1 MSISNID
8 NQADLSTVASE
19 TTPTNRDIL
28 RVRAF
33 LVDLQARICDALEAQ
48 ERNGGGNATFV
59 PDDWERKEGGGGRSC
74 VLTDGTVIEKAGVMF
89 SHIHVHNLPASATAR
104 HPNIAGRKAQAMGL
118 SLVVRFFTNGFDE
131 NGMIV
136 SAEYKEKVL
145 VLNRSRLYASL
156 TWLRD
161 MGAIDDEDLEKFE
174 YIERCRNTLA
184 HEMLTFASSGIDFD
198 VTETFEEMVGLLR
211 KIEIWWFVNLDMAID
226 PDAYPEDLDLEQV
239 TPGPVWGLQM
249 LIDVALGSED
259 EAQKYYNYFVAN
271 SDKV

>member
-1 MSISNID
+1 MD
-8 NQADLSTVASE
+8 EKVKAS
-19 TTPTNRDIL
+19 
-28 RVRAF
+28 
-33 LVDLQARICDALEAQ
+33 
-48 ERNGGGNATFV
+48 
-59 PDDWERKEGGGGRSC
+59 WER
-74 VLTDGTVIEKAGVMF
+74 VLHPRTLKKNIITASIFSMGFEMLKNSIVEKIKG
-89 SHIHVHNLPASATAR
+89 
-104 HPNIAGRKAQAMGL
+104 
-118 SLVVRFFTNGFDE
+118 FFTNGFDK

-174 YIERCRNTLA
+174 YIKRCRNTLA
-184 HEMLTFASSGIDFD
+184 HEMLAFASSGIDFD
-198 VTETFEEMVGLLR
+198 VTETFEEMVGLLK

-226 PDAYPEDLDLEQV
+226 PEAYPEDLDLEQV

-249 LIDVALGSED
+249 LIVVALGSED